1 MIIMSKRW
9 AQERKKDHYYKMA
22 KRDNYRSRAAYKL
35 SQINRRFEIFK
46 PGDTVIDLGANPGG
60 WSQMAL
66 ELVGETGTII
76 ALDLK
81 PIEPIPGV
89 IIIKGD
95 VRSKIVKRKVRDL
108 IPKKGVNIILSD
120 MSPNISGNYS
130 MDYAKSIELA
140 EMALGYAD
148 EFLNNG
154 GHMIVKVFDGD
165 LAFDYFKQIKDKFKI
180 SKRHSP
186 KASRQSSSEVYMIG
200 KSKKKIIQ
208 EKVIPPTIPQIEI
221 RS

>member
-35 SQINRRFEIFK
+35 SQIDRRFDIFK
-46 PGDTVIDLGANPGG
+46 PGNTVIDMGANPGG

-66 ELVGETGTII
+66 ELVGETGTVI

-81 PIEPIPGV
+81 PVKPILGV
-89 IIIKGD
+89 TFIKGD
-95 VRSKIVKRKVRDL
+95 VRSKIIKRKVREL
-108 IPKKGVNIILSD
+108 IPEKGVNVIVSD

-130 MDYAKSIELA
+130 MDHAKSIELA
-140 EMALGYAD
+140 EMALEYAD
-148 EFLNNG
+148 EFLIKG
-154 GHMIVKVFDGD
+154 GHIVVKVFDGD
-165 LAFDYFKQIKDKFKI
+165 LAGDYFKQIKEKFKI

-186 KASRQSSSEVYMIG
+186 KASRQSSSEVYMVG
-200 KSKKKIIQ
+200 KSKKVIIQ
-208 EKVIPPTIPQIEI
+208 KKE
-221 RS
+221 

>member
-1 MIIMSKRW
+1 MSKRW

-66 ELVGETGTII
+66 ELVGETGMII

-81 PIEPIPGV
+81 PVEPIPGV
-89 IIIKGD
+89 TIIKGD

-130 MDYAKSIELA
+130 MDHAKSIELA
-140 EMALGYAD
+140 EMALEYAD